1 MFSQPCG
8 SSFQLEVYLFQPRTS
23 VKHNFVDESTI
34 IYTSFQGVVVPVSN
48 QAHVQYQALKV
59 NAEQLI
65 AYAKYL
71 QNK

>member
-1 MFSQPCG
+1 MWQFFSAGGVSIPAENVG
-8 SSFQLEVYLFQPRTS
+8 
-23 VKHNFVDESTI
+23 KHNLVDESTI

-59 NAEQLI
+59 NAKQLI